1 MNRPRFSRRAIHS
14 NNNRV
19 KLIKGGSEYFQLL
32 LQLIS
37 QATDSIHLQT
47 YIFDNDE
54 TGKMIIDQLKAAI
67 DRNVKVYLLAD
78 GFASQSLSKTLLPA
92 LKGSGVNL
100 RLFEP
105 LFRSHNFYFGRR
117 LHHKVAVIDAKFA
130 LVGGINISNKYNDLP
145 GNPPWLDFALFAEG
159 VIARQL
165 CTLCRR
171 TWIGFPAIKGKK
183 TIQPCKEYENAFD
196 FSESEKCQVR
206 MLRNDW
212 LRQKNQ
218 ISRGYINMLRKSTTQ
233 VTILSSY
240 FLPGKMFRQSLKKAV
255 KRGVLLKIIIAGK
268 SDVMLSKNAERYWYD
283 WLLRNNIEIYE
294 YNKNILHGKL
304 AVCDSSMLTIGSFNI
319 NDLSTYASIELNLE
333 VHHPVLAKETE
344 KMLDEI
350 ILKDCS
356 RITTE
361 RLSHS
366 TNIITKFTRWTAYQI
381 VHTLFKLC
389 TFHFGHQE

>member
-1 MNRPRFSRRAIHS
+1 MNRPRFSKRAIYS
-14 NNNRV
+14 KNNKVR
-19 KLIKGGSEYFQLL
+19 LIEGGSEYFQLL
-32 LQLIS
+32 IQLIG

-54 TGKMIIDQLKAAI
+54 TGRLIIDHLKAAAA
-67 DRNVKVYLLAD
+67 RNVKVYVLAD
-78 GFASQSLSKTLLPA
+78 GFASQSLSKTLVPE
-92 LKGSGVNL
+92 LKDSAVNL

-117 LHHKVAVIDAKFA
+117 LHHKVTVIDAKYA
-130 LVGGINISNKYNDLP
+130 LVGGINISNKYNEMP
-145 GNPPWLDFALFAEG
+145 GSAPWLDFALFAEG

-171 TWIGFPAIKGKK
+171 TWIGFPAIQGKK
-183 TIQPCKEYENAFD
+183 EVEHCKENETVFD
-196 FSESEKCQVR
+196 FSESEKCEVH
-206 MLRNDW
+206 MLINDW
-212 LRQKNQ
+212 LRRKNQ
-218 ISRGYINMLRKSTTQ
+218 ISRGYVNMLRKSTRH

-240 FLPGKMFRQSLKKAV
+240 FLPGKMFRQNLKKAV
-255 KRGVLLKIIIAGK
+255 KRGVTLKIIIAGK
-268 SDVMLSKNAERYWYD
+268 SDVILSKNAERYWYD

-319 NDLSTYASIELNLE
+319 NDLSAYASIELNLE
-333 VHHPVLAKETE
+333 VHHPALAMETE
-344 KMLDEI
+344 KMLEGI
-350 ILKDCS
+350 IQKDCS
-356 RITTE
+356 RVTAEGLI
-361 RLSHS
+361 HS
-366 TNIITKFTRWTAYQI
+366 TNIISRFTRWTAYHI